1 MKMGMVSSFFPYIL
15 GGFGVAVIVSGI
27 RIVRPVEKMLVERW
41 GKFKKLEDSG
51 FKYVIPIADKSIM
64 VNITEN
70 MVDIRPQTVITKD
83 KLNAVVDAV
92 VYYKINDIKKAIY
105 QVDHYEEQL
114 ISLSRT
120 TLRSVIGTM
129 TLAQANEERAE
140 INNKVEKVLDK
151 ETETYGVEVL
161 RVELQKIEPPQDVQ
175 NAMNEVVKAEQK
187 KIAALDTANALETE
201 ADGMRRAEIKKAEGN
216 KQASILKAEG
226 QAKAFDLIE
235 KSFKGRSQKLEQLR
249 VTQASLENNTKILV
263 TEKGIKPSIIL
274 GDIPIKK

>member
-1 MKMGMVSSFFPYIL
+1 MGMVSSFFPYIL